1 MDLTVIYDS
10 KTDNTKR
17 AAEWIADG
25 MNNVPDV
32 CAKVFSVDE
41 ASENADFIKGASGAV
56 IGCPTYAALMTPAMR
71 DFLMG
76 AGKLGLSGKLG
87 GAFATAQYTHGGAE
101 LVIQSILVNEIVLGM
116 LVYSGGGSFG
126 KPIIHLGPVGINDN
140 VEKHNGLENYREY
153 FTVYGERFALKAK
166 ELFS

>member
-76 AGKLGLSGKLG
+76 AGESWAFQASWEEPSLQPSIPTEEQNLLS
-87 GAFATAQYTHGGAE
+87 
-101 LVIQSILVNEIVLGM
+101 SR
-116 LVYSGGGSFG
+116 SW
-126 KPIIHLGPVGINDN
+126 
-140 VEKHNGLENYREY
+140 
-153 FTVYGERFALKAK
+153 
-166 ELFS
+166 